1 MSILLH
7 GDCIDEM
14 KGIESNSVDLI
25 YTDLPY
31 ATKSFGKCTDCEWD
45 KPIDLDKMWK
55 ELMRIKKLHTPLFF
69 SCNVK
74 LGYDLIRTCP
84 KKCPFRY
91 DLIWC
96 KSAKSGFL
104 LSKKQPLRAHEF
116 VYVFYE
122 RQPFYNIDD
131 NHKHKFLDS
140 KNGMKGQDDLIY
152 GKSIKQVQNKQY
164 DPPLPTAI
172 INKDNNCKYDVNKN
186 MYGGGKEDRIKI
198 SKDKKDHE
206 AKYDPPLP
214 SSTINKD
221 SKQVLNPDSI
231 YGDITTED
239 NKQLGGHLQRYDPP
253 LPSSTINKDS
263 KVDKVELKDT
273 VYGETLTVNKIQ
285 DRKCRKEIYDPPLPV
300 STIKQ
305 EYPGNPVM
313 REDTTYGNVVS
324 YEIPERKNGEPR
336 YEPPLPDSLLEVKS
350 ERGKHQTQKPVELI
364 NWILKY
370 YTKPGDVVFDCC
382 MGSGSMGVA
391 CKGMDRNFIG
401 IELNPEIYEVAVNRI
416 EG

>member
-7 GDCIDEM
+7 GDCITEM
-14 KGIESNSVDLI
+14 AGIDDDSVDLI

-45 KPIDLDKMWK
+45 KPVDLDKMWI

-122 RQPFYNIDD
+122 RQPFYDVSS
-131 NHKHKFLDS
+131 HKHKFLDT
-140 KNGMKGQDDLIY
+140 KNGMKGQDELIY
-152 GKSIKQVQNKQY
+152 GKSVKQVQNKKY

-172 INKDNNCKYDVNKN
+172 INMDCKVVKRTD
-186 MYGGGKEDRIKI
+186 GGCEGTIYGKESNKVFIYDKDGKLRNSEPRYDPPLPTAIINMEDAKIIKGVNNTYNTEGRKVPLKRLC
-198 SKDKKDHE
+198 SDV
-206 AKYDPPLP
+206 KYDPPLP
-214 SSTINKD
+214 SSTINKG
-221 SKQVLNPDSI
+221 VP
-231 YGDITTED
+231 
-239 NKQLGGHLQRYDPP
+239 
-253 LPSSTINKDS
+253 
-263 KVDKVELKDT
+263 
-273 VYGETLTVNKIQ
+273 
-285 DRKCRKEIYDPPLPV
+285 
-300 STIKQ
+300 Q
-305 EYPGNPVM
+305 EPEPEPEPCKYPGNPVM
-313 REDTTYGNVVS
+313 REDTTYGNIVS
-324 YEIPERKNGEPR
+324 YEIPARKNGESR
-336 YEPPLPDSLLEVKS
+336 YEPPLPDSLLEVRS
-350 ERGKHQTQKPVELI
+350 ERGKHQTQKPVGLMS
-364 NWILKY
+364 WILKY
-370 YTKPGDVVFDCC
+370 YSKPGDVVFDCC

-391 CKGMDRNFIG
+391 CKNMERQFIG
-401 IELNPEIYEVAVNRI
+401 IELNPEIYEMAVNRV

>member
-45 KPIDLDKMWK
+45 KPIDLDKMWS

-164 DPPLPTAI
+164 EPPLPTAI
-172 INKDNNCKYDVNKN
+172 INKEDAKIIKGINNTYNTEGRKEPLKRLCSDV
-186 MYGGGKEDRIKI
+186 
-198 SKDKKDHE
+198 
-206 AKYDPPLP
+206 KYDPPLP

-239 NKQLGGHLQRYDPP
+239 NKALGGHLQRYDPP
-253 LPSSTINKDS
+253 LPSSTI
-263 KVDKVELKDT
+263 
-273 VYGETLTVNKIQ
+273 
-285 DRKCRKEIYDPPLPV
+285 
-300 STIKQ
+300 KQ
-305 EYPGNPVM
+305 QYPGNPVM

-324 YEIPERKNGEPR
+324 YEIPERKGGEPR

-350 ERGKHQTQKPVELI
+350 ERGKHQTQKPVELM